1 MSSGVEIFFMQNYL
15 VLLIISVC
23 FGCHSSNEHD
33 SKLTQNQIFPINHII
48 QGKIDTSYK
57 VIHVF
62 VSLCDNQYQ
71 GIVPVPKGIGNGQ
84 NPSTNLYWGCAFGVS
99 TFFKHSKSWKFLRQQ
114 QKDSLC
120 LERIIFKHKEFKYI
134 LVADAYN
141 GKEIAT
147 CTSHFLKSCAG
158 LIQDTI
164 QIDKQIYA
172 TNSSASLLAYVG
184 HDGLMDFN
192 LSEEI
197 VNQDGLKRDAIILAC
212 YGRHFFGP
220 YLKKTRAQ
228 PILWSTGLMSP
239 EAYTLHDAIDAYVS
253 GQTTSQLTLKA
264 AQAYSTYQHCSLK
277 AALKL
282 LVSDY

>member
-1 MSSGVEIFFMQNYL
+1 MSSGVEILFMQNYIVL
-15 VLLIISVC
+15 VFISL
-23 FGCHSSNEHD
+23 FYGCHSSAEQD
-33 SKLTQNQIFPINHII
+33 SKLTQNHFSYINSIS
-48 QGKIDTSYK
+48 QQKIDTTYK

-71 GIVPVPKGIGNGQ
+71 GIVPVPKRIGNGQ

-99 TFFKHSKSWKFLRQQ
+99 TFFKQSKSWKLLRHQQ
-114 QKDSLC
+114 MDSLII
-120 LERIIFKHKEFKYI
+120 ERIIFKHKELKYL

-141 GKEIAT
+141 GKEIET
-147 CTSHFLKSCAG
+147 CTRHFLKSCAG

-164 QIDKQIYA
+164 QINKHIYG

-192 LSEEI
+192 LSEEF
-197 VNQDGLKRDAIILAC
+197 VNNDGAKRDAIILAC
-212 YGRHFFGP
+212 YGRHYFGP
-220 YLKKTRAQ
+220 YLKKTLAQ

-239 EAYTLHDAIDAYVS
+239 EAYTLHDAIDAYIS
-253 GQTTSQLTLKA
+253 GQSTSQLNLNA
-264 AQAYSTYQHCSLK
+264 AKAYSKYQHCSLK